1 MPTLFNP
8 AEGYTIGNYLYVDEI
23 ENVIKLFSKDKSP
36 GPNGWT
42 IELFLRIF
50 DIRETILL

>member
-1 MPTLFNP
+1 MPTLFNH

-42 IELFLRIF
+42 IELC
-50 DIRETILL
+50 